1 VHLVGKVSARCTLPT
16 RLAYMTSSLS
26 GTMAAAAAAA
36 AALRGWL
43 GRGGRAALPAA
54 SGRPP
59 APLLV
64 AADWARPTLG
74 PARPAAGLASRAKPR
89 RGGVATATA
98 KSRTAPGQL
107 ADAARAASR
116 SWRRSKEHYRAK
128 IRARYGDVLPGEEQP
143 GTPSFFSLL
152 HREPLVGF
160 ASAAPPAAAAATK
173 KRKAA
178 DAAKRAGASSAA
190 APPAVLDIGPV
201 YAGTAPTPAA
211 TAGSARDARAD
222 GAASVAAWPP
232 GVLDFGRVLAPA
244 VDKEWLAAV
253 TPLLYSLPF
262 PGGYFARLDEFERV
276 ILKVNADERLSVPR
290 GRRTGR

>member
-1 VHLVGKVSARCTLPT
+1 
-16 RLAYMTSSLS
+16 
-26 GTMAAAAAAA
+26 MAAV
-36 AALRGWL
+36 AALRLCL
-43 GRGGRAALPAA
+43 GRGSRAALPAA

-59 APLLV
+59 APLLLP
-64 AADWARPTLG
+64 ADSARPPLG
-74 PARPAAGLASRAKPR
+74 PAGPVAGLASRAKPR
-89 RGGVATATA
+89 RGSVAAATA

-107 ADAARAASR
+107 VDAARAASR

-143 GTPSFFSLL
+143 GSPSFISLL

-160 ASAAPPAAAAATK
+160 ASAVPTAAAAAAK
-173 KRKAA
+173 KRKATH
-178 DAAKRAGASSAA
+178 AAKQATASSAT

-201 YAGTAPTPAA
+201 FSGPSPAGCAPN
-211 TAGSARDARAD
+211 D
-222 GAASVAAWPP
+222 GAASVTAWPS
-232 GVLDFGRVLAPA
+232 GVLDFRRVLAPV

-276 ILKVNADERLSVPR
+276 ILKVSADERSPHEHLS
-290 GRRTGR
+290 GTETGR